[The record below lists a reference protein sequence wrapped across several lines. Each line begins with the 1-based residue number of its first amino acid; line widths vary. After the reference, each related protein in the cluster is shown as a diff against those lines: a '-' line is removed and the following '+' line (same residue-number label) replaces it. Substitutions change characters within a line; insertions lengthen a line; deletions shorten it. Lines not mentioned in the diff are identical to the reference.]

1 MTLLLNKA
9 KELCR
14 AYGVA
19 DTNANNFTVFGLT
32 VMAEMKNNKAK
43 FDAMVVVNNNGD
55 ADKAARLCGLM
66 TYLKDN
72 GFFTDKNDA
81 YTVLSGLNSRLV
93 RQWVAPPCVCSRCK
107 LQYWRALLEAMKV
120 NGNHTALVVELL
132 ALDPNI
138 LCRFYPL
145 FATISNQ
152 SHMKDVLLTFYR
164 LRHECHVS
172 AQRLNALLLKNDGLP
187 VQVHKAWQLY
197 SIGATFSGFASW
209 GDGNHSSAQTNIVWH
224 FYKHVCGVS
233 ETVIDQ
239 NGEEK
244 DSPTFPDECAM
255 WWRLLNIR
263 IPEDVLHRC
272 GDREWKSVKS
282 LLIRGVDGSF
292 YLDHTRAE
300 LFIRKGYLQA
310 ALPMYLFENYA
321 AAYKQ
326 LAIDRSR
333 QARRVYVEGTRARVF
348 IDCFCDDDVFVV
360 GRLNGHV
367 FEISSCYILLKPA
380 AKEQDIQRTAYWT
393 L

>member
-32 VMAEMKNNKAK
+32 VMAEMKNNKAR

-172 AQRLNALLLKNDGLP
+172 AQRFTKPGNCIPSEQHLVVLLPGEMEITLARKPISCG
-187 VQVHKAWQLY
+187 
-197 SIGATFSGFASW
+197 IF
-209 GDGNHSSAQTNIVWH
+209 TNT
-224 FYKHVCGVS
+224 C
-233 ETVIDQ
+233 
-239 NGEEK
+239 
-244 DSPTFPDECAM
+244 
-255 WWRLLNIR
+255 
-263 IPEDVLHRC
+263 
-272 GDREWKSVKS
+272 
-282 LLIRGVDGSF
+282 
-292 YLDHTRAE
+292 
-300 LFIRKGYLQA
+300 
-310 ALPMYLFENYA
+310 
-321 AAYKQ
+321 AAY
-326 LAIDRSR
+326 LRPS
-333 QARRVYVEGTRARVF
+333 
-348 IDCFCDDDVFVV
+348 
-360 GRLNGHV
+360 
-367 FEISSCYILLKPA
+367 
-380 AKEQDIQRTAYWT
+380 
-393 L
+393 